1 MVTNRWREKQGSDDS
16 AAGSTRCQQVPAF
29 SHWLGTSYVETLKKC
44 NIKASGIIQKLDY
57 FLLHM
62 SGRGRVQAI
71 QGGRTNIWSSSKLD
85 ISLKERQPNGDPI
98 ITHATDAVLLC
109 GTFLTP
115 KWVLPVKRV
124 FFSLRIF
131 PCEFRFDSKFGQLA
145 SWPHH
150 DQLVPASV
158 RGQLYRTLAKIRTG
172 RLIYAHPRPQ
182 IEVYTS
188 PINSLLSL
196 LYFILI
202 HSMKTTTMLY

>member
-1 MVTNRWREKQGSDDS
+1 MVTNRWREKQGSD
-16 AAGSTRCQQVPAF
+16 GTRCQQVPAF
-29 SHWLGTSYVETLKKC
+29 WQEGRTPHWLGTSYVETLKKC

-57 FLLHM
+57 ICLIEVESKQF
-62 SGRGRVQAI
+62 REAE
-71 QGGRTNIWSSSKLD
+71 RTSEVLRNWTSILRKDNL
-85 ISLKERQPNGDPI
+85 PI

-109 GTFLTP
+109 RCVAV
-115 KWVLPVKRV
+115 WD
-124 FFSLRIF
+124 FFNTQVSTARQEGL
-131 PCEFRFDSKFGQLA
+131 L
-145 SWPHH
+145 WPAH
-150 DQLVPASV
+150 ASV

-188 PINSLLSL
+188 PSNSLLSL